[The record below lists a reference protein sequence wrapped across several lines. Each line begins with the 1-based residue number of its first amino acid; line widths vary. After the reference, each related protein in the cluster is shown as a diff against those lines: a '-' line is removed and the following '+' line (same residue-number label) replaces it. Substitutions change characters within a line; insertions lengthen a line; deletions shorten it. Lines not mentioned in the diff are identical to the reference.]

1 MGLRSVSASEDV
13 IGDPSRPGTNNSE
26 LLEPRR
32 EEREKVLGKRASIHF
47 NRAGKKRVAYGGK
60 KCAFRPE
67 RNVGKEGQERSAIG
81 KEFQI
86 VGPAKVNER
95 RPFAERMSGTVS
107 RCLSRDRRF
116 LEGVYGVRR
125 SDR

>member
-1 MGLRSVSASEDV
+1 MGLRSVSAWKDV

-32 EEREKVLGKRASIHF
+32 EEREKVLGKRASLHF
-47 NRAGKKRVAYGGK
+47 NQAGKKTTKAYGGK
-60 KCAFRPE
+60 KCVFRPE

-81 KEFQI
+81 NEFQM
-86 VGPAKVNER
+86 VGAAKVNER

-107 RCLSRDRRF
+107 SLAS
-116 LEGVYGVRR
+116 G
-125 SDR
+125 

>member
-1 MGLRSVSASEDV
+1 M
-13 IGDPSRPGTNNSE
+13 
-26 LLEPRR
+26 
-32 EEREKVLGKRASIHF
+32 
-47 NRAGKKRVAYGGK
+47 
-60 KCAFRPE
+60 
-67 RNVGKEGQERSAIG
+67 GKEGQERSAIG

-86 VGPAKVNER
+86 VGAAKVNER